1 MIEVPRAFAEE
12 RIRLSGGQGREWIAG
27 LPALVAEL
35 CDRWRLEPT
44 AEPAM
49 HGELGVVFPVR
60 RAGEALVLKVGWQ
73 EHSTVDEA
81 AALRA
86 WNGVGAVRLLD
97 ADDDAGALL
106 LERLDSARSLRD
118 LPLLDAAEIAGGL
131 IRELAI
137 PAPDGIRP
145 LREAAAYVAETVHQR
160 NELLGRP
167 VPQPWADLAA
177 GLARDLGG
185 DTGSL
190 LVHADLHYGN
200 VLAGHRRPWLAVDP
214 KAVSGDPEH
223 SVPELMWTR
232 LDEAPGPA
240 GVHALLD
247 TIVGAAELDA
257 AKARSWVLV
266 RAIDYW
272 LWGLDAGLTED
283 PLRCHR
289 LVEAL
294 TAP

>member
-1 MIEVPRAFAEE
+1 MIVVPAAFAEE
-12 RIRLSGGQGREWIAG
+12 RVRLSGEPGRRWIAG

-60 RAGEALVLKVGWQ
+60 RAGEALVLKVGWL

-86 WNGVGAVRLLD
+86 WNGAGAVRLLD

-106 LERLDSARSLRD
+106 LERLDSRRSLRD
-118 LPLLDAAEIAGGL
+118 LPLLAAAEIAGGL
-131 IRELAI
+131 IRQLAI

-145 LREAAAYVAETVHQR
+145 LGEIGGHVADTVHMR
-160 NELLGRP
+160 NERLGRP
-167 VPQPWADLAA
+167 VRRPWADLAA
-177 GLARDLGG
+177 DLARDLGVG
-185 DTGSL
+185 AGSL

-200 VLAGHRRPWLAVDP
+200 VLAGRRQPWLAVDP

-232 LDEAPGPA
+232 LDEAVGPA
-240 GVHALLD
+240 GVRALLD
-247 TIVGAAELDA
+247 TIVRAGELDA
-257 AKARSWVLV
+257 AKARGWAII

-272 LWGLDAGLTED
+272 LWGLEAGLTED

-294 TAP
+294 TTT